1 MFFTNS
7 NLNNRFAPNFA
18 FSGKEIEIVKF
29 FNYLGIN
36 LDMRLKYTDHVRTLE
51 VKLRSLTGIT
61 FYKAKSFNFNAA
73 KLFYNSFVF
82 SALLYE
88 IIIWGGTLQVHSL
101 PNIRNLQDRIV
112 KNLFRHRFPSDSVNE
127 LYIRLNILKVADI
140 YRLELM
146 KFFFGIKDNDRLLDK
161 FNLKRNQGAR
171 TNRETP
177 EFIIPFPRV
186 DTVKCNMHY
195 QIPYVWNEI
204 PQNIRSISSLPL
216 FIRKLKEHYLNGY
229 SETT

>member
-1 MFFTNS
+1 M
-7 NLNNRFAPNFA
+7 
-18 FSGKEIEIVKF
+18 
-29 FNYLGIN
+29 
-36 LDMRLKYTDHVRTLE
+36 
-51 VKLRSLTGIT
+51 
-61 FYKAKSFNFNAA
+61 
-73 KLFYNSFVF
+73 F

-140 YRLELM
+140 YKLELM

-204 PQNIRSISSLPL
+204 PQNIRSISSLPR